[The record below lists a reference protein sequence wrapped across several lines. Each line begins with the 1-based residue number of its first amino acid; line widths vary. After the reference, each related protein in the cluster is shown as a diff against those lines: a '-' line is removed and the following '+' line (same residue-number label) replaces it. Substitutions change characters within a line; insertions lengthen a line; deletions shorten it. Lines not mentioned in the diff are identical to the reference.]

1 MTPGCEDSP
10 AGDRRMKYLPLLK
23 GGKGEVVSG
32 FGEDEISESR
42 SLILTY
48 QRYLANDR
56 SINGCTSHRSITI
69 SNLQDQLYH
78 SKPKYQKKKK
88 KIFNSGSR

>member
-1 MTPGCEDSP
+1 
-10 AGDRRMKYLPLLK
+10 MKYLPLLK

-32 FGEDEISESR
+32 FGKDEISESR

-69 SNLQDQLYH
+69 SNLKDQLYH

-88 KIFNSGSR
+88 KKFSNLYLIKKFPT